1 MNNGCPTV
9 PLSAPRPESVERA
22 APAKTPAARGL
33 FASLGKII
41 STAGFVSVDLADTIF
56 ATLPRRDGAPAEAV
70 VRPNCSE

>member
-1 MNNGCPTV
+1 MNNRCPTV
-9 PLSAPRPESVERA
+9 PLSATRPQPVERA
-22 APAKTPAARGL
+22 TPTKIPAARGL

-41 STAGFVSVDLADTIF
+41 NTAGFVSVDLADTIF